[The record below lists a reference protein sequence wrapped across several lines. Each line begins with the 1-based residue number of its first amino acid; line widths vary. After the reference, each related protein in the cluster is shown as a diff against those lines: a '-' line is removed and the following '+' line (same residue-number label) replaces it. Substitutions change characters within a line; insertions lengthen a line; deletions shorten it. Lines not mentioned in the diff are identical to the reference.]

1 MRTQNNKLEKSF
13 HAVEYMRQVREK
25 LSEQYL
31 TDKEKYLEFVS
42 KAMEEFK
49 SKQIKSKN

>member
-1 MRTQNNKLEKSF
+1 MQIQNNKIDKNF
-13 HAVEYMRQVREK
+13 HAVEYMREVREK

-31 TDKEKYLEFVS
+31 TDKEKYLEFVR

-49 SKQIKSKN
+49 SKQIKPKN

>member
-1 MRTQNNKLEKSF
+1 MQTQNNKIEKGF
-13 HAVEYMRQVREK
+13 HAVEYMREVREK

-31 TDKEKYLEFVS
+31 TDKEKYLEFVR

-49 SKQIKSKN
+49 KKNERIGN

>member
-1 MRTQNNKLEKSF
+1 MQTQNNKIEKNF
-13 HAVEYMRQVREK
+13 HAVEYMREVSEK

-31 TDKEKYLEFVS
+31 TDKEKYLEFVR